1 MTLTNNIRNI
11 EELGNF
17 VIQYADAK
25 EYKHAHVALDDI
37 EKKVHAIRR
46 HLDHLQNVS
55 DFCARPAGGD

>member
-17 VIQYADAK
+17 VIQYSDAK
-25 EYKHAHVALDDI
+25 EYEHAHCALDDI
-37 EKKVHAIRR
+37 EKKVQAIRR